1 MEAVRKKNGQGRESQ
16 NPPPLLVVMPVVS
29 GGKRSSSSSSYSWPW
44 WPWNFG
50 ENWGIRVLEG
60 EDWGIR
66 KEERERKW
74 MRAFSGFQ
82 RQL

>member
-1 MEAVRKKNGQGRESQ
+1 MEAMRKKNSQGRESQ
-16 NPPPLLVVMPVVS
+16 NPPPLLVVTLVVS

-50 ENWGIRVLEG
+50 EDR
-60 EDWGIR
+60 GIR
-66 KEERERKW
+66 KEERERKR